1 LHAVQKFDHLDPIEP
16 YTSKT
21 ASKMR
26 FVEGQDRAEP
36 TPDEMMH
43 EPIIRLMMESDH
55 VTEAALRRI
64 MTSPA
69 VIWSVARSSIRMH
82 GSYQLIFSSIRS
94 KFCYFLFEHD

>member
-1 LHAVQKFDHLDPIEP
+1 MHAVQKFDHLDPIEP

-64 MTSPA
+64 MT
-69 VIWSVARSSIRMH
+69 IARRH
-82 GSYQLIFSSIRS
+82 LERGPQQHQDAWQLSAD
-94 KFCYFLFEHD
+94 LLLH